1 MMDENE
7 ATSFHS
13 IAVDGPEL
21 LGRPVGGAELRVVQ
35 LGSGRLRGRL
45 VRATIGEVGL
55 SRGSFSLPLRATGV
69 LSEKMVT
76 MGLLLRSTVPA
87 VGASAVPITPGDVV
101 AVPPRQ
107 YHETTYGASASFVGL
122 SFDPTE
128 LASYF
133 GSHSELSEPGYWSRR
148 RHFRAPESADPAEID
163 RSLNLVFARLARRE
177 RISLQLRD
185 YLKRSVVDGFSG
197 PILYRAEPDGS
208 RPSASRVLKR
218 VESFVERN
226 AHRPIHI
233 SEICTHLRISRRSLH
248 RCFHDLL
255 GMGPVTFLRRKR
267 LSSVRAML
275 RRLDPETASVSDV
288 ASEFGFL
295 DLSRFARQYR
305 SLFDEYP
312 NETLKR

>member
-107 YHETTYGASASFVGL
+107 YHETTYGAPASFVGL

-197 PILYRAEPDGS
+197 PILYRAEPDGI

-312 NETLKR
+312 SETLKR